1 MQSFLSKGMAKSQYI
16 VEFGGLSVGVH
27 DFEFEVNDKF
37 FKNIENTEIER
48 AAVTVTARLTKQN
61 NLLNMH
67 FSISGTVGI
76 ECDRCIKAF
85 DLPISSEE
93 DLVIKFGDP
102 DDSNDE
108 ILVISEGETRFE
120 ISQYLYEYIIL
131 AIPARRVPC
140 ELDEEQFACD
150 QEMLDK
156 LEKLNP
162 APGEKEEPNNPMWEQ
177 LNKIKNF
184 NQN

>member
-1 MQSFLSKGMAKSQYI
+1 MGKSQYI

-27 DFEFEVNDKF
+27 DFEFEVTDKF

-48 AAVTVTARLTKQN
+48 ASVRQN
-61 NLLNMH
+61 HLLNMH
-67 FSISGTVGI
+67 FEIYGTVGI
-76 ECDRCIKAF
+76 ECDRCIKNF
-85 DLPISSEE
+85 DLPIASEE
-93 DLVIKFGDP
+93 DLVIKFGNP
-102 DDSNDE
+102 DESNDE
-108 ILVISEGETRFE
+108 ILIIPEGETQFE

-140 ELDEEQFACD
+140 ELDEKEFVCD

-156 LEKLNP
+156 LNSLNSASDEEK
-162 APGEKEEPNNPMWEQ
+162 EPNNPMWEQ
-177 LNKIKNF
+177 LNKIKKF